1 MGRLRRDLIVWR
13 QLAGNLSKA
22 GFSWNCSHF
31 AALSAFRI
39 VDAPIR
45 AARNKDVR
53 RQWVVFGFHCRKL
66 VSPQSFQCILKARRK
81 HNCSSE
87 HIRYWKKGEPAA
99 EAHGERRF
107 LRKLSALPRAGF
119 RRV

>member
-13 QLAGNLSKA
+13 QLADNLSKA

-66 VSPQSFQCILKARRK
+66 VSPQ
-81 HNCSSE
+81 
-87 HIRYWKKGEPAA
+87 
-99 EAHGERRF
+99 
-107 LRKLSALPRAGF
+107 
-119 RRV
+119 